1 MGSSMQ
7 LWPFQEIACQKVLEA
22 WRSGSRRVLLV
33 SPTGSGKTEMM
44 AHLVHQAAQRGHPV
58 VWVAHRD
65 ELVAQASAALARRIG
80 SLRGIHVTS
89 VQTMLARG
97 VRPPARLLVLDEA
110 HHHVAEEW
118 GKVAQSYTDAAIL
131 GGTATP
137 ERSDGKPL
145 GNLFERM
152 VVAAHYP
159 ELVEGGYL
167 VPARVFRPGEAL
179 TRALAQ
185 NPLEAY
191 QKHGENQK
199 AFVFCPSVKLAQE
212 WAEAW
217 TQAGIP
223 SSAIDQGTP
232 IDIRRRII
240 DRFRNGTLRC
250 LFNVYV
256 LTEGVDIPDCGCVIL
271 ARNVG
276 HQTPYLQM
284 VGRALRRAD
293 DKDYGI
299 LIDLPGCSFAHGLP
313 TAHRD
318 YSLDTGITR
327 KKDKEESLRVC
338 LQCGMT
344 HDKDECPRCGFRPEP
359 RKVQRPTIYDM
370 ALQEV
375 PNDWTPD
382 KIQQAFAVQGS
393 PGAVRAQYKK
403 LFGDTP
409 EMDRVPAEVKK
420 RELRKLVGQARMR
433 GYKSG
438 WAAYR
443 FKHVFGHMPP
453 VEWMRDG

>member
-1 MGSSMQ
+1 ME
-7 LWPFQEIACQKVLEA
+7 LWPFQEIACNAVLEA
-22 WRSGSRRVLLV
+22 WRAGHRRVLLV

-97 VRPPARLLVLDEA
+97 ARPAARLLVLDEA

-118 GKVAQSYTDAAIL
+118 GKVALSYTDAAIL

-145 GNLFERM
+145 GNLFEKM

-179 TRALAQ
+179 ARALAQ

-191 QKHGENQK
+191 RKHGENQK

-212 WAEAW
+212 WAESW
-217 TQAGIP
+217 TAAGIP
-223 SSAIDQGTP
+223 SAAIDQGTP
-232 IDIRRRII
+232 FDIRRRNI
-240 DRFRNGTLRC
+240 DRFRSGGLRA

-256 LTEGVDIPDCGCVIL
+256 LTEGVDIPDCACVVL

-284 VGRALRRAD
+284 VGRALRRAPN
-293 DKDYGI
+293 KSYGI

-318 YSLDTGITR
+318 YSLETGITR

-344 HDKDECPRCGFRPEP
+344 HTDEACPRCGFRPEP
-359 RKVQRPTIYDM
+359 RKIARPTIYDM

-375 PNDWTPD
+375 PNDWAPD
-382 KIQQAFAVQGS
+382 KIQQAFALQGPPS
-393 PGAVRAQYKK
+393 VLRARYKK
-403 LFGDTP
+403 LFGDSP
-409 EMDRVPAEVKK
+409 DMKEVPVELKR
-420 RELRKLVGQARMR
+420 RELRKLVGQAKAR
-433 GYKSG
+433 GYKLG
-438 WAAYR
+438 YAAHR
-443 FKHVFGHMPP
+443 FKAVFGFFPP
-453 VEWMRDG
+453 REWLSES